1 MGLKVAKE
9 MLKVDKNAT
18 KKYTTDMSIRLE
30 TILFNRKESQTWMK

>member
-9 MLKVDKNAT
+9 MSEVDKNAT